1 MQLVEE
7 FFATFNQAIPLFDEP
22 SFKSLLERQFSWN
35 PDDSPSWWMSLN
47 IVLAFSYRERAHA
60 SSDAIDNWQLCFE
73 HVRNAMNAVVELF
86 MRNTDLLA
94 VQGILGLALFFQGT
108 PNPQALFMLAAA
120 AMRMSHSIGLHRN
133 NILRLAPSRI
143 EEQRRIYWIAFI
155 LDADISLRVGRPP
168 IQDLE
173 DYDAP
178 LPAEDPH
185 DGKGVIRLEGI
196 EINFFRLL
204 AQFALIQRRL
214 YTSLYTV
221 AVHRQPRVN
230 MAGEV
235 KACEEALQE
244 WRDMIPL
251 TLQPQRAFAI
261 APDYFLQHLLRLHF
275 AYHFCYANLHQVC
288 MLRGQTDISTSQS
301 AAKGIDSTI
310 VQSPESARSAVELLK
325 YIRLLGST
333 YEW

>member
-1 MQLVEE
+1 
-7 FFATFNQAIPLFDEP
+7 
-22 SFKSLLERQFSWN
+22 
-35 PDDSPSWWMSLN
+35 
-47 IVLAFSYRERAHA
+47 
-60 SSDAIDNWQLCFE
+60 
-73 HVRNAMNAVVELF
+73 MNAVAELF

-133 NILRLAPSRI
+133 NIPRLTPVHI
-143 EEQRRIYWIAFI
+143 EEQRRTYWVAFI

-178 LPAEDPH
+178 LPAEIPH
-185 DGKGVIRLEGI
+185 DGKGMIRLEGI

-214 YTSLYTV
+214 YKSLYTV
-221 AVHRQPRVN
+221 AVHRQPQVN
-230 MAGEV
+230 MVGEV

-261 APDYFLQHLLRLHF
+261 APDYFLQHFLRLHF

-288 MLRGQTDISTSQS
+288 MLRGQTDRSTSQS
-301 AAKGIDSTI
+301 AGEGINSTI
-310 VQSPESARSAVELLK
+310 IQSLESARSAVELLK
-325 YIRLLGST
+325 YIRLLGFT

>member
-1 MQLVEE
+1 
-7 FFATFNQAIPLFDEP
+7 
-22 SFKSLLERQFSWN
+22 
-35 PDDSPSWWMSLN
+35 
-47 IVLAFSYRERAHA
+47 
-60 SSDAIDNWQLCFE
+60 
-73 HVRNAMNAVVELF
+73 MNAVVELF

-108 PNPQALFMLAAA
+108 PNSQALFMFAAA

-133 NILRLAPSRI
+133 NILRLTPSQI
-143 EEQRRIYWIAFI
+143 EERRRTYWIAFI

-173 DYDAP
+173 DYDTP
-178 LPAEDPH
+178 LPAEAPY
-185 DGKGVIRLEGI
+185 DGKGVICLEGI
-196 EINFFRLL
+196 EINLFRLL
-204 AQFALIQRRL
+204 AQFALIQRHL

-221 AVHRQPRVN
+221 AVHRQPRAN
-230 MAGEV
+230 MASEV
-235 KACEEALQE
+235 KACEKALQE

-251 TLQPQRAFAI
+251 TLQPQRTFVV

-288 MLRGQTDISTSQS
+288 MLRGQTEISTSQG
-301 AAKGIDSTI
+301 AGEGINSTI
-310 VQSPESARSAVELLK
+310 VQSLESARSAVELLR